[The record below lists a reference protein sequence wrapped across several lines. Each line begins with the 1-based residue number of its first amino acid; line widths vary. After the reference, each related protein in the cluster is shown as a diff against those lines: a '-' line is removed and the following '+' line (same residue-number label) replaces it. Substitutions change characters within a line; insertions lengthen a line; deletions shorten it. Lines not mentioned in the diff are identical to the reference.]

1 MIALDMLVLV
11 KKLNDMDDTTVC
23 GAVVEGGIG
32 STKGL
37 VETASATDLESVNAL
52 IMKSDAIVYA
62 AEGLML
68 RQRHVTFIKTWWV

>member
-1 MIALDMLVLV
+1 MVLVFVYDCTGYVGAALV

-37 VETASATDLESVNAL
+37 VETASATDLERC
-52 IMKSDAIVYA
+52 KSP
-62 AEGLML
+62 
-68 RQRHVTFIKTWWV
+68 